1 MPAKKI
7 IIVGGGNAG
16 LSVAAQL
23 LQKDKNLQISIID
36 PSEKHYYQ
44 PAWTLVGAGIFDIN
58 KTVRNEKDYIPKG
71 TTWIKDAVETFFP

>member
-36 PSEKHYYQ
+36 HLRSIITNLHGHWLEQVY
-44 PAWTLVGAGIFDIN
+44 LII
-58 KTVRNEKDYIPKG
+58 
-71 TTWIKDAVETFFP
+71 IKQ